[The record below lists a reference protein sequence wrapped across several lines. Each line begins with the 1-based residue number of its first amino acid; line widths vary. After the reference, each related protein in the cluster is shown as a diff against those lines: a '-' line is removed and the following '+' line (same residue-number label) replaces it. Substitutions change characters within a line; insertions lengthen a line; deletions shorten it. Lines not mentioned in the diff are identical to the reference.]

1 MKKSR
6 KTVNHIAWLL
16 FVIYIM
22 LLSYFL
28 FFSEKYGRMENN
40 SEYRYN
46 LHLFQE
52 IKRFI
57 IYRKE
62 VGFESFMVN
71 ILGNVL
77 AFTPFGFVLP
87 IISPS
92 NRKFFNI
99 LILSF
104 ELTLGVEL
112 MQLLLKVGIF
122 DVDDLLMNTVG
133 GVLGYIL
140 FIIARSIYYKVWKG
154 KSNV

>member
-1 MKKSR
+1 MKISR
-6 KTVNHIAWLL
+6 KTVNRLAWLL
-16 FVIYIM
+16 FIVYII

-28 FFSEKYGRMENN
+28 FFSEEYGRTGQ
-40 SEYRYN
+40 STDYRYN

-62 VGFESFMVN
+62 LGFKSFLVN
-71 ILGNVL
+71 IVGNVL
-77 AFTPFGFVLP
+77 AFAPFGFVLP
-87 IISPS
+87 IISPN
-92 NRKFFNI
+92 NRKFINV

-122 DVDDLLMNTVG
+122 DVDDIFMNTIG

-140 FIIARSIYYKVWKG
+140 FLIARKIYYKIRKG
-154 KSNV
+154 RK

>member
-6 KTVNHIAWLL
+6 KIVHQLAWLL
-16 FVIYIM
+16 FVIYII

-28 FFSEKYGRMENN
+28 FFSEKYGRMETNLD
-40 SEYRYN
+40 YRYN
-46 LHLFQE
+46 LHLFKE

-71 ILGNVL
+71 IAGNVL
-77 AFTPFGFVLP
+77 AFAPFGFVLP
-87 IISPS
+87 IISSS

-122 DVDDLLMNTVG
+122 DVDDILMNTIG

-140 FIIARSIYYKVWKG
+140 FLLFRKIYYKAWKG
-154 KSNV
+154 KG

>member
-6 KTVNHIAWLL
+6 KIVNRLAWLL
-16 FVIYIM
+16 FVLYIM
-22 LLSYFL
+22 LLAYFL
-28 FFSEKYGRMENN
+28 FFSEEYGRTGNC
-40 SEYRYN
+40 SDYRYN

-62 VGFESFMVN
+62 VGFKSFIVN
-71 ILGNVL
+71 IIGNVL
-77 AFTPFGFVLP
+77 AFAPFGFVLP

-92 NRKFFNI
+92 NRKFINI
-99 LILSF
+99 LVLSF

-122 DVDDLLMNTVG
+122 DVDDIFMNTIG

-140 FIIARSIYYKVWKG
+140 FLIARKIYYKVRKG
-154 KSNV
+154 KK